1 MEALLR
7 ESSGPLVK
15 FVFSDDILAPG
26 ALQRLREPLLH
37 EPGVVIS
44 TGPWT
49 MIDEAGLPI
58 EGIPECSLPLPDQ
71 VVVPGME
78 VIRLL
83 FSRCANFVGSHTVP
97 LLRREI
103 LTPRSGHQAR
113 WSSLPWAFD
122 LGNWLDALRQGDLA
136 YTGGAPV
143 LAFRNPPRPPDAL
156 ALLTPE
162 EALRACA
169 TFLSLAVPNLNIEP
183 EPPSQGRLQTS
194 ARQAAACFRDRLLA
208 GI

>member
-1 MEALLR
+1 
-7 ESSGPLVK
+7 
-15 FVFSDDILAPG
+15 
-26 ALQRLREPLLH
+26 
-37 EPGVVIS
+37 
-44 TGPWT
+44 
-49 MIDEAGLPI
+49 
-58 EGIPECSLPLPDQ
+58 
-71 VVVPGME
+71 ME

-156 ALLTPE
+156 AERVAGVYGDMWELVRESLDEALLTPE